1 MRRWFLSY
9 HSPDQALAERLKA
22 AIERKDSGARVV
34 FAPANMRA
42 GGFWSEQL
50 AQELAD
56 ATAFVLV
63 VGERGLGDW
72 QKVEYREAFERRVKS
87 PDFPVILV
95 LLEGQTAPG
104 LPFLRQLHWIVTPDP
119 ASEKGVTELLD
130 AASGSSAG
138 RAERW
143 RYTTPYRG
151 LAAMEEKDSDYFFG
165 RERETVEVLN
175 LLAETSDR
183 IPVLLGNSG
192 VGKSSIAQ
200 AGVLA
205 TLRRQAWPEGT
216 HGAGAWPL
224 AFMESR
230 KWCFLTMKPGTEP
243 LRALVEP
250 FIQTWQF
257 DPTDPRRETRRTEWI
272 ENLQNGRNTLS
283 GLLDATEDRLQQR
296 GQSKPAKFFL
306 YVDQGEELYV
316 RSEKIQHRRFSELVA
331 QGLSD
336 SRLAALMSMRSDFLG
351 HLQIDEPL
359 FAVHRKIDVPPLR
372 ETELREVISKPASLL
387 GARFA
392 TDNLADDIARRTAEE
407 STTDASALP
416 LLSYFLDDMWKGMV
430 EQGDGILRAP
440 ERFIELG
447 RVLVDRANAF
457 IARHP
462 NSEDK
467 LRRIFTLKLATV
479 REGQEPT
486 RRRAWRSEFSE
497 DEWLLVTELADDPN
511 RLLVTGISDAGVTPE
526 VSPTT
531 NSASKV
537 EPSAGEGYA
546 EVAHEVIFRRWEKL
560 RQWVTN
566 EREFLAW
573 RSGLE
578 AARLAWQ
585 ATPKQKR
592 AMLLTGRVLTQAVDR
607 LKKRRADISKVDQD
621 FIIRSRNRRR
631 LIGWASPLLVILF
644 AYSTPLSSYIRD
656 KIWPPV
662 SVVSG
667 AGSDPCNVI
676 NSSASPGMGPE
687 QNTVTMRI
695 FSWIQGYMSGF
706 NRSKQEVVFDVGA
719 FTSQQGVVF
728 DVEAFSPEIQWELIQ
743 SYCQAHPA
751 EPIERAIQQRSILK
765 R

>member
-1 MRRWFLSY
+1 
-9 HSPDQALAERLKA
+9 
-22 AIERKDSGARVV
+22 
-34 FAPANMRA
+34 
-42 GGFWSEQL
+42 
-50 AQELAD
+50 
-56 ATAFVLV
+56 
-63 VGERGLGDW
+63 
-72 QKVEYREAFERRVKS
+72 
-87 PDFPVILV
+87 
-95 LLEGQTAPG
+95 
-104 LPFLRQLHWIVTPDP
+104 
-119 ASEKGVTELLD
+119 
-130 AASGSSAG
+130 
-138 RAERW
+138 
-143 RYTTPYRG
+143 
-151 LAAMEEKDSDYFFG
+151 
-165 RERETVEVLN
+165 
-175 LLAETSDR
+175 
-183 IPVLLGNSG
+183 
-192 VGKSSIAQ
+192 
-200 AGVLA
+200 
-205 TLRRQAWPEGT
+205 
-216 HGAGAWPL
+216 
-224 AFMESR
+224 
-230 KWCFLTMKPGTEP
+230 
-243 LRALVEP
+243 
-250 FIQTWQF
+250 
-257 DPTDPRRETRRTEWI
+257 
-272 ENLQNGRNTLS
+272 
-283 GLLDATEDRLQQR
+283 
-296 GQSKPAKFFL
+296 
-306 YVDQGEELYV
+306 
-316 RSEKIQHRRFSELVA
+316 
-331 QGLSD
+331 
-336 SRLAALMSMRSDFLG
+336 
-351 HLQIDEPL
+351 
-359 FAVHRKIDVPPLR
+359 
-372 ETELREVISKPASLL
+372 
-387 GARFA
+387 
-392 TDNLADDIARRTAEE
+392 
-407 STTDASALP
+407 
-416 LLSYFLDDMWKGMV
+416 MWKGMV